1 MIDCVV
7 RLFQRY
13 IFTDTDRKAQS
24 LSAFPVLLKC
34 KILYL
39 CLALAGL
46 IAILHYKMALC
57 EPRSKCT
64 KFFKILEMS

>member
-1 MIDCVV
+1 MIDCIV

-46 IAILHYKMALC
+46 IAHYKMALC
-57 EPRSKCT
+57 EPRCKCT